1 MNDWQMNGTDVP
13 KLNIAMLGHK
23 RIPSREGGIEVV
35 VEELAVRMAERGHHV
50 TCYNR
55 RGHHVAGSAYDNS
68 HSERLL
74 HAGVRVKQVP
84 TIDCKGLAALT
95 SSFFAALAAAFGHYD
110 VVHFHAEGPCAM
122 MLFPKLTGKHC
133 VATIH
138 GLDWQRA
145 KWKGSFGEKYIL
157 LGEKSAV
164 RFADEIIVLSEG
176 VQTYFQ
182 NTYGRETTRI
192 PNGVTK
198 PTLHPAELIR
208 QNYGLEKGSYLL
220 YLGRLVPEKG
230 AATLIDAFRGVQ
242 TDKRL
247 VIAGGFSD
255 SDQFVEELHRLAAGD
270 DRIVFTGFV
279 QNQLLEELYSNAYL
293 YVLPSDV
300 EGMPLTL
307 LEALSYDCCCVTSD
321 IAECASVLGGHGV
334 TFPKGDTAALR
345 ETLQKLCDNESAVQ
359 DCKRGA
365 SEFVCGAYQWDAVVD
380 QTLEIYRAGMK
391 Q

>member
-1 MNDWQMNGTDVP
+1 MSDTDIP
-13 KLNIAMLGHK
+13 KLKIAMLGHK

-35 VEELAVRMAERGHHV
+35 VEELAVRMADKGHQV

-55 RGHHVAGSAYDNS
+55 RGHHVAGATYDSSLSA
-68 HSERLL
+68 RLL

-95 SSFFAALAAAFGHYD
+95 SSFFAALAAAFGDYD

-122 MLFPKLTGKHC
+122 MWLPKLMGKHC

-145 KWKGSFGEKYIL
+145 KWKGGFGEKYIM
-157 LGEKSAV
+157 LGEKAAV

-176 VQTYFQ
+176 VQAYFRD
-182 NTYGRETTRI
+182 TYGRETTRI

-198 PTLHPAELIR
+198 PKPYPAELIR
-208 QNYGLEKGSYLL
+208 QAYGLEKDSYLL

-230 AATLIDAFRGVQ
+230 AAALINAFRDVR

-247 VIAGGFSD
+247 VIAGGSSD
-255 SDQFVEELHRLAAGD
+255 SDQFVEDLHRLAAGD
-270 DRIVFTGFV
+270 SRIIFTGFV
-279 QNQLLEELYSNAYL
+279 QDQRLAELYSNAYL

-321 IAECASVLGGHGV
+321 IAECASVLGGHGM
-334 TFPKGDTAALR
+334 TFPKGDIAALR
-345 ETLQKLCDNESAVQ
+345 ETLQTLCDDEATVQ
-359 DCKRGA
+359 NCRRGA
-365 SEFVCGAYQWDAVVD
+365 SEFVCGTYQWDTVVD
-380 QTLEIYRAGMK
+380 QTLEIYRASMK
-391 Q
+391 K

>member
-1 MNDWQMNGTDVP
+1 MSDADVP

-35 VEELAVRMAERGHHV
+35 VEELAVRMAERGHQV

-55 RGHHVAGSAYDNS
+55 KGHHVAGSAYDS
-68 HSERLL
+68 GHSERLVR
-74 HAGVRVKQVP
+74 AGVKVRQVP
-84 TIDCKGLAALT
+84 TLDRKGLAALT
-95 SSFFAALAAAFGHYD
+95 SSFFAALAAAFGDYD

-122 MLFPKLTGKHC
+122 MWLPKLRGKRC

-145 KWKGSFGEKYIL
+145 KWKGGLGEKYIR
-157 LGEKSAV
+157 LGEKAAV

-176 VQTYFQ
+176 VQTYFRD
-182 NTYGRETTRI
+182 TYGRETTRI

-198 PTLHPAELIR
+198 PSLSPAELIR
-208 QNYGLEKGSYLL
+208 QNYALEKDSYLL

-230 AATLIDAFRGVQ
+230 AAALIDAFRGVQ

-247 VIAGGFSD
+247 VIAGGSSD
-255 SDQFVEELHRLAAGD
+255 SDQFVEELHWLAADD

-279 QNQLLEELYSNAYL
+279 QNQLLAELYSNAYL
-293 YVLPSDV
+293 YVLPSEV

-321 IAECASVLGGHGV
+321 IAECACVLGGHGV
-334 TFPKGDTAALR
+334 TFPQGDTEALR
-345 ETLQKLCDNESAVQ
+345 EVLQALCDDEAAVQ
-359 DCKRGA
+359 TCKRGA
-365 SEFVCGAYQWDAVVD
+365 SEFVCETYQWDSVVD
-380 QTLEIYRAGMK
+380 QTMELYRASMK
-391 Q
+391 K